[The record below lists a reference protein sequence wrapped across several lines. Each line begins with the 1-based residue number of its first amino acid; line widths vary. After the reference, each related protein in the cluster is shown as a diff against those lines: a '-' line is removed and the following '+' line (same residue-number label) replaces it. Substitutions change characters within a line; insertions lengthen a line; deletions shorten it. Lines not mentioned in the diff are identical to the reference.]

1 MGLDEEA
8 TPPQWIFKAAAAL
21 CALFAGLAVALAMVA
36 KTPAPDVVPALSLDR
51 PQLVVFE
58 SASCSWCVRFR
69 KNVAPAYEA
78 SPLERR
84 APLTYVD
91 ISQQKASGYRLDGR
105 ITATPTFILV
115 DRGGREVARI
125 RGLPG
130 GKEAFLPEVEKMLGK
145 LPGGDSG

>member
-1 MGLDEEA
+1 MGLDEET

-21 CALFAGLAVALAMVA
+21 CVLFAGLAVALAMVA
-36 KTPAPDVVPALSLDR
+36 KTPEPESVAALSLDR

-69 KNVAPAYEA
+69 KSVAPAYEA
-78 SPLERR
+78 SPLERQ
-84 APLTYVD
+84 APLAYIDV
-91 ISQQKASGYRLDGR
+91 SRQKTAGYRLDGR
-105 ITATPTFILV
+105 ITATPTFVLV

-145 LPGGDSG
+145 LPTGDSG